1 MKNTFLK
8 RFSSLQNKKTH
19 FWSVF
24 IFTKWKKTSVWSVLI
39 LTKWKTHKL
48 LKCCSSLQSK
58 KHVFKHFQV
67 YNMKKTSFW
76 SVFQVWKN
84 KKHVFEAFQD
94 YKTKK
99 TRFWR
104 VFKFTKWKKSTL
116 LNRFSLLQHE
126 NAHFWSDCEF
136 FHWARNRIRVSA
148 PFSVFTQKK
157 NPKIEL
163 LCYLKTL
170 PPYKSM
176 KVKLRFA
183 ILGFE
188 IGRIIYPIF
197 NECSWK
203 ASKSDSDRFVVQIF
217 D

>member
-1 MKNTFLK
+1 MKHFKITKQKHVFEE
-8 RFSSLQNKKTH
+8 FSSLQNEKNT
-19 FWSVF
+19 
-24 IFTKWKKTSVWSVLI
+24 
-39 LTKWKTHKL
+39 L
-48 LKCCSSLQSK
+48 LK
-58 KHVFKHFQV
+58 
-67 YNMKKTSFW
+67 
-76 SVFQVWKN
+76 
-84 KKHVFEAFQD
+84 
-94 YKTKK
+94 
-99 TRFWR
+99 
-104 VFKFTKWKKSTL
+104 
-116 LNRFSLLQHE
+116 RFSLLQHE

-188 IGRIIYPIF
+188 IGRIVYPIF

-203 ASKSDSDRFVVQIF
+203 ASKFNSDRFLEQIF
-217 D
+217 DSQVVFSLETKAFP